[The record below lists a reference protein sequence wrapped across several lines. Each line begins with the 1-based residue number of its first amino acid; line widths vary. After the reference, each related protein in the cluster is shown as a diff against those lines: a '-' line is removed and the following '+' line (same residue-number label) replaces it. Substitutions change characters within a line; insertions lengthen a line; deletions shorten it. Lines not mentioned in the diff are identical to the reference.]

1 MKKKLII
8 VFVIIIIALAGC
20 FIYFKINNNK
30 YLFKAYLEEHNG
42 NYTLVIRNK
51 DYFSFNEMW
60 KVEDLTRT
68 NGNFK
73 MLPWALDSRIKKITK
88 VDIQDNIKVDSL
100 ALWFYGFE
108 NLEEIKGLNKLDTS
122 SLTNL
127 SAAFY
132 NCKSLKELDLSM
144 LDTRKVILTDNMFAN
159 CENLTTIYVG
169 DNWNMDKV
177 QESTDMFKGCTNLVG
192 PNETEYNEYIVDK
205 TFAQVD
211 DLDNAGYLTLKN

>member
-1 MKKKLII
+1 
-8 VFVIIIIALAGC
+8 
-20 FIYFKINNNK
+20 
-30 YLFKAYLEEHNG
+30 
-42 NYTLVIRNK
+42 
-51 DYFSFNEMW
+51 MW

-108 NLEEIKGLNKLDTS
+108 KLEEIKGLDKLDTS

-127 SAAFY
+127 SAVFY

-144 LDTRKVILTDNMFAN
+144 LDTRKVTLTDNMFAN

-169 DNWNMDKV
+169 NNWNMDKV
-177 QESTDMFKGCTNLVG
+177 EESTDMFKGCTNLVG
-192 PNETEYNEYIVDK
+192 PNLTEYNEYTVDK